1 VERTLRLRSG
11 IQLALVVF
19 GAFSTLAADAPY
31 APEPTRE
38 VMRVIF
44 SQLQVALPL
53 AVDAKVFRDPKQA
66 GKIRTA
72 LKTLADAAHG
82 LDSHG
87 QGLDPGGLY
96 LARSLERD
104 ARRAVQ
110 FFEEHKYD
118 SAEFFVGQLTESCIG
133 CHSRLPS
140 PSDAPLA
147 RGFAARADVTHL
159 DPLER
164 ARLEVATRQFGDA
177 LGTLEKV
184 FASED
189 VPPYELLGPLTDY
202 LTICV
207 RVVGDT
213 ARPVPVLKNLAKRED
228 LWSALRSDVEAWT
241 HYLPELAT
249 RDFGGDPIERARALI
264 NEGRQLI
271 LFPSDRRALVHYVF
285 ASKLLHRYVS
295 TQREPGP
302 GLANAYYLLGVAESR
317 IGPNFWI
324 SQAEFYLETAVRM
337 SPGTDV
343 GRDAYALLEEET
355 LSGYTGSGGL
365 ELPEDVEGHLRELR
379 QLLDSARARSL

>member
-1 VERTLRLRSG
+1 MSVRISTVF
-11 IQLALVVF
+11 LVLGLF
-19 GAFSTLAADAPY
+19 APLAARAQY
-31 APEPTRE
+31 ERGPTRE
-38 VMRVIF
+38 AMRVIF
-44 SQLQVALPL
+44 SQLQIALPL
-53 AVDAKVFRDPKQA
+53 SVDPEAFRDPAQA
-66 GKIRTA
+66 PKIRAA
-72 LKTLADAAHG
+72 LAKLADAANG
-82 LDSHG
+82 LDRHG
-87 QGLDPGGLY
+87 ENLDPGGRY

-104 ARRAVQ
+104 ARRALQ
-110 FFEEHKYD
+110 HFDQHKYE
-118 SAEFFVGQLTESCIG
+118 SAEFFVGQLSESCIG

-140 PSDAPLA
+140 PGDAPLA
-147 RGFAARADVTHL
+147 HGFAARTDVTHL

-207 RVVGDT
+207 RVVNDT
-213 ARPVPVLKNLAKRED
+213 KRPVPVLQRLAKRAD
-228 LWSALRSDVEAWT
+228 LWSALRSDVDAWVR
-241 HYLPELAT
+241 YLPELSA
-249 RDFGGDPIERARALI
+249 RDLGGDPVAKARGLI
-264 NEGRQLI
+264 DEGRGLI

-285 ASKLLHRYVS
+285 ASKLLHGYVS
-295 TQREPGP
+295 THREAGP
-302 GLANAYYLLGVAESR
+302 ELARAYYLLGIAESR

-337 SPGTDV
+337 APGTDV

-365 ELPEDVEGHLRELR
+365 QVPDDVEAHLRELR
-379 QLLDSARARSL
+379 QLIDSARARSL